1 MKISDGLKW
10 LGMAFGSIVAVN
22 IALPLLDAA
31 SSYIQSR
38 INNVMAMDLEEHQA
52 EHEAAVE
59 LIHPTS
65 GQNTVAMG
73 FQYSNEDDE
82 YV

>member
-1 MKISDGLKW
+1 MV
-10 LGMAFGSIVAVN
+10 FGSIVVVN
-22 IALPLLDAA
+22 ITLPLLDVV
-31 SSYIQSR
+31 SGYIQSR
-38 INNVMAMDLEEHQA
+38 INKAINVMAMDLEEHQA

-59 LIHPTS
+59 LIHPTN

-73 FQYSNEDDE
+73 FQYSNEDEE